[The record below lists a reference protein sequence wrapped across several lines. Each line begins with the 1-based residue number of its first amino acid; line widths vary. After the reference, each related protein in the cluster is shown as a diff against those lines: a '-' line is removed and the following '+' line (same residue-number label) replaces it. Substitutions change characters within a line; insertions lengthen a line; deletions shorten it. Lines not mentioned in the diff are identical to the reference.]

1 MAQNKKHSCQHQGSP
16 QLCLPPE
23 LLTSSSPPRLYRG
36 PSEATSKCC
45 VMGLHPTCEMG
56 LHAHICRH
64 TRTLLPWG
72 RTTVL
77 TGQRRNENQGSSPLL
92 PHKPLCAPLSYHLSP
107 MPPASVF
114 VMDVYWLIPL
124 QQTTRQKALPKSSD
138 ALTTRTAAALPKKPA
153 GRCVHPGTS
162 GYSMGGEH
170 KPLQMDT
177 LLPLEI
183 LPGSN
188 APALPDIQAGFS
200 LDRSFTA
207 MSPSQKV

>member
-153 GRCVHPGTS
+153 GRCVHPGIQWLLHGWRTQAPADGHSSTS
-162 GYSMGGEH
+162 GD
-170 KPLQMDT
+170 P
-177 LLPLEI
+177 
-183 LPGSN
+183 PGKQC
-188 APALPDIQAGFS
+188 P
-200 LDRSFTA
+200 
-207 MSPSQKV
+207 SPP